1 MNAPSK
7 QQAAT
12 ELASWLYQVHPELFA
27 AAYLAARTARA
38 TTLGDFSDILDSVG
52 SGLSSVGSGIENAVG
67 SVGSWLTSSQGLTT
81 LSSLGTAYLNN
92 QAQQNVLQTQIA
104 RTQAL
109 QSPLAVTYTQTA
121 NGSVVPVLPYSS
133 TGVPLTLSG
142 TTAQPAIA
150 GYVPASPTVLQSLT
164 PGFSSLNW
172 SEYLPYILIG
182 LAVGVPLL
190 LLSRS

>member
-7 QQAAT
+7 QQAAI
-12 ELASWLYQVHPELFA
+12 ELASWLYHVHPELFA
-27 AAYLAARTARA
+27 AAYVAARTGRA
-38 TTLGDFSDILDSVG
+38 ATLGDFSDILDSVG
-52 SGLSSVGSGIENAVG
+52 NGLSAVGSGLESAVG
-67 SVGSWLTSSQGLTT
+67 SVGSWLSSSQGLTT

-92 QAQQNVLQTQIA
+92 QTQQNVLQTQIA

-109 QSPLAVTYTQTA
+109 QSPLAVSYTQAA
-121 NGSVVPVLPYSS
+121 NGAIVPVLPYSS

-150 GYVPASPTVLQSLT
+150 GYVPASSTLLQSLT
-164 PGFSSLNW
+164 PGLSINW

-182 LAVGVPLL
+182 AAVGVPLL
-190 LLSRS
+190 LISRS